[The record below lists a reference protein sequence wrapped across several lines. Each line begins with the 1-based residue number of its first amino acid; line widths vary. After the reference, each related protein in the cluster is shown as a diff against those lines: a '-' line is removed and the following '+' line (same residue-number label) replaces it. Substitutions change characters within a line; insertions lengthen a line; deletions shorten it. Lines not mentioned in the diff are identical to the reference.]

1 MRINL
6 IKVRKGKSLTQKQVA
21 EKIGICVRQYQKL
34 EAGTSNGSVEIWC
47 KLKDLF
53 NKPIDC
59 LLKQAIDTKLN

>member
-6 IKVRKGKSLTQKQVA
+6 INARKSLGLTQLQVSKKV
-21 EKIGICVRQYQKL
+21 EISERHYQKL

-59 LLKQAIDTKLN
+59 LLKQAIDTKIN